1 MCLLFVPLFPV
12 LLCCLQLLRFSL
24 PLLSFLLAPEPCSF
38 DPWYQ
43 ELKSRQGSSFAV
55 CKTFIVNY
63 GSKFMPYTA
72 SCFEKWWT
80 SYSSVIKKKS
90 FFSLF
95 AWFLTFIILNLTGG
109 FFLFFICTVFNTASS
124 ICRPS
129 DSTVSE
135 DAGIEPR
142 TIATSALAVRRSNH

>member
-1 MCLLFVPLFPV
+1 MCFFPMLPSTLAFATSPYSHFFPPV
-12 LLCCLQLLRFSL
+12 LC
-24 PLLSFLLAPEPCSF
+24 AF

-43 ELKSRQGSSFAV
+43 ELKCRQGSSFAV

-63 GSKFMPYTA
+63 GYRSVKVHAIYSTD
-72 SCFEKWWT
+72 CCCEKWWT
-80 SYSSVIKKKS
+80 SYSSVKKKKS
-90 FFSLF
+90 YFSLF
-95 AWFLTFIILNLTGG
+95 AWFLAFIILNLTGG
-109 FFLFFICTVFNTASS
+109 FFGFFYMYCIQHCF

-142 TIATSALAVRRSNH
+142 TVATSLAVRCSNH